1 MLMTRW
7 NHPDVE
13 ANGET
18 NGEANGETKA
28 ESGFTM
34 VELAVVLA
42 ILSLVSVM
50 SMSILIATQNVTKA
64 IGWQAEANTELRR
77 LLDDTF
83 AELETARSPSFCLE
97 DGASTYS
104 RIVNVDSTGTP
115 CPKIIDGVDP
125 LAPELLPADRDLA
138 GASLTSA
145 GEHHACYY
153 THRVD
158 PAFLGRESGASVVS
172 NLTQAGTATYQEV
185 CLLVFGNSLYL
196 VKWPLNTADMNSRPT
211 GAVPRLLGT
220 IDGPSVNFT
229 FFARGS
235 DTDDVTASDSSSFN
249 LVPSSS
255 AGYEST
261 SLDPADYGL
270 DGVPIEEQ
278 ALAAVDRSRA
288 ARVRLNVVVETGT
301 GARRRTRNVDY
312 QVSLRGAAYEAERC
326 WNGKKV
332 AVTVPSDAN
341 RVVLTCE
348 NPT

>member
-1 MLMTRW
+1 MLMTRR
-7 NHPDVE
+7 NDHPDVE
-13 ANGET
+13 TAIET
-18 NGEANGETKA
+18 GG

-50 SMSILIATQNVTKA
+50 SMSILVATQNVTKA

-158 PAFLGRESGASVVS
+158 PAFLGRESGAAVVS
-172 NLTQAGTATYQEV
+172 NLTHAGTATYQEV
-185 CLLVFGNSLYL
+185 CLLVLENSLYL
-196 VKWPLNTADMNSRPT
+196 VKWPLNTADMNSRPTT

-235 DTDDVTASDSSSFN
+235 DSDDVTASDSSSFN
-249 LVPSSS
+249 LVPSSP

-270 DGVPIEEQ
+270 VGVPIAEQ

-288 ARVRLNVVVETGT
+288 ARVRLKVVVETGT
-301 GARRRTRNVDY
+301 GAKRRTRNVDY